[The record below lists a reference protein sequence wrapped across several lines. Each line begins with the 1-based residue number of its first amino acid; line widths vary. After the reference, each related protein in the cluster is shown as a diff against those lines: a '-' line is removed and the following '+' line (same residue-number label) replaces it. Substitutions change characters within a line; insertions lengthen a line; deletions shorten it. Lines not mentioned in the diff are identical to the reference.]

1 MHRYLSEVP
10 EAEDAEDIREHIF
23 TLESQTKLH

>member
-1 MHRYLSEVP
+1 MPRYLSEVP
-10 EAEDAEDIREHIF
+10 EAEDAGEIREHIA

>member
-1 MHRYLSEVP
+1 MHRYLSAMP
-10 EAEDAEDIREHIF
+10 EAEDAGDIREHIA

>member
-1 MHRYLSEVP
+1 MHRYLNKAP
-10 EAEDAEDIREHIF
+10 EAEDAGDIREHIA